1 MERSNGNFSWIS
13 SPSNVY
19 NLGLMNQDAR
29 YSLYSSLRDLGP
41 YFIGEGEEVVRAL
54 FRSNL
59 KVLSLLMEERYIAKL
74 TIPSDVQIEIATK
87 EELQKITGYKMHQG
101 IMALGVKPP
110 NVPLQEM
117 HGAALVLNGIVDPEN
132 VGAIVRNAVAF
143 GIRNLIVD
151 TYSSPPYL
159 RRTIKVSRGALFQ
172 MKIHITSDLPLLLK
186 DKQGVATSLSNQ
198 TTTLDR
204 AILPKDPYFIFGRES
219 TGIDQEILDTAV
231 LHIKIPIDPIVD
243 SLNVAVASGIV
254 LYHYNLTK

>member
-1 MERSNGNFSWIS
+1 
-13 SPSNVY
+13 
-19 NLGLMNQDAR
+19 MNQDDK
-29 YSLYSSLRDLGP
+29 YSPYSSLRDLGP
-41 YFIGEGEEVVRAL
+41 YFIGEGEEVVKAL

-59 KVLSLLMEERYIAKL
+59 KVLSILMEERYIPKL
-74 TIPSDVQIEIATK
+74 TIPADIKIEIATQ

-101 IMALGVKPP
+101 IMAIGVKPL
-110 NVPLQEM
+110 NTPLHEM

-186 DKQGVATSLSNQ
+186 DKQGVAASLSNQ
-198 TTTLDR
+198 STPLER

-219 TGIDQEILDTAV
+219 TGIDQKVLDTALLQV
-231 LHIKIPIDPIVD
+231 KIPIDPIVD
-243 SLNVAVASGIV
+243 SLNVAVACGIV
-254 LYHYNLTK
+254 LYHYNCSKELLK

>member
-1 MERSNGNFSWIS
+1 
-13 SPSNVY
+13 
-19 NLGLMNQDAR
+19 MNQDSR

-41 YFIGEGEEVVRAL
+41 YFIGEGEEVVKAL
-54 FRSNL
+54 FKSKL
-59 KVLSLLMEERYIAKL
+59 DVVSLLMEERYLSKL
-74 TIPSDVQIEIATK
+74 TIPDGIKIEIATK

-110 NVPLQEM
+110 NTPLSEM
-117 HGAALVLNGIVDPEN
+117 QGTALVLNGVVDPEN
-132 VGAIVRNAVAF
+132 VGAIARNAVAF

-172 MKIHITSDLPLLLK
+172 MKVHVTNNLPLLLK

-198 TTTLDR
+198 ATPLDQ
-204 AILPKDPYFIFGRES
+204 AILPSDPYFIFGRES
-219 TGIDQEILDTAV
+219 TGLDQNILDAAILQV
-231 LHIKIPIDPIVD
+231 KIPIDPIVD

-254 LYHYNLTK
+254 LYHYSLLKYLNTVID